1 MPNVVAMSAWTSER
15 LDRYLAAFEAFVR
28 STAGLRRAGAACL
41 DLAYTACGRY
51 DGFWEIGLSPWDIAA
66 GALIVREAGGRA
78 TDVRGGDAFLEDGS
92 ICAGGPTIHDAMLA
106 ITREI

>member
-1 MPNVVAMSAWTSER
+1 PFRELTR
-15 LDRYLAAFEAFVR
+15 LPSYLRAFERFVR
-28 STAGLRRAGAACL
+28 STSGIRRAGSAAL
-41 DLAYTACGRY
+41 DLVYTACGRY

-78 TDVRGGDAFLEDGS
+78 TDVRGGCDFLKEGS

-106 ITREI
+106 ITRELG